1 MANPIE
7 LYQTEYTNN
16 LLARYQQSKSRLA
29 DFVPTEDFDGER
41 KDFPRISSATAPTN
55 ITNAA
60 RFSATPQNEAD
71 FDKRW
76 IYPDAFEKVTH
87 FMQWDEKFLGK
98 IALPGS
104 AVQSEHLKAF
114 LRQFDDT
121 VIAAALGNVKTGKLG
136 TTDSALPGSQKIVHG
151 STGMSLTKLLST
163 LDILDGADNLDEG
176 DGDRVFVWTVKQ
188 RSELLNTTE
197 VKSADYNTVRALAEG
212 KIDSFMGFKF
222 KIVKR
227 LPMVNIAVDPDY
239 DPPVWIRSCVAFQR
253 GAITATR
260 HMKPTSMTVRDDLR
274 NALQIYDTG
283 LIGAAR
289 LHDEGVVHIECKE

>member
-7 LYQTEYTNN
+7 LYQTEYSDN

-29 DFVPTEDFDGER
+29 EFVPTEDFDGER
-41 KDFPRISSATAPTN
+41 KDYPRISSAAAPTN
-55 ITNAA
+55 ITAAA
-60 RFSATPQNEAD
+60 RFSATPLNEAD

-76 IYPDAFEKVTH
+76 VYPDVFEKVTH
-87 FMQWDEKFLGK
+87 FMQWDEKFLGR

-104 AVQSEHLKAF
+104 AVMQEHLKAF

-151 STGMSLTKLLST
+151 STGMTLIKLLAT
-163 LDILDGADNLDEG
+163 LDILDGADNLDDAQ

-188 RSELLNTTE
+188 RSELLNTVE
-197 VKSADYNTVRALAEG
+197 VKSADYNTVKALAEG
-212 KIDSFMGFKF
+212 KIDTFMGFKF

-227 LPMVNIAVDPDY
+227 LPVVDVGGGVMV
-239 DPPVWIRSCVAFQR
+239 RSCVAFQR

>member
-1 MANPIE
+1 MRTLFLFIGEPHQIFHALPIAAEMAAMGRE
-7 LYQTEYTNN
+7 VEV
-16 LLARYQQSKSRLA
+16 AVASRDHLRMVEQVVRA
-29 DFVPTEDFDGER
+29 YPGFA
-41 KDFPRISSATAPTN
+41 PRITLLGQRG
-55 ITNAA
+55 IA
-60 RFSATPQNEAD
+60 RWLRDRGLFRNPRLPML
-71 FDKRW
+71 F
-76 IYPDAFEKVTH
+76 
-87 FMQWDEKFLGK
+87 G
-98 IALPGS
+98 ALP
-104 AVQSEHLKAF
+104 F
-114 LRQFDDT
+114 LRQFDDV

-136 TTDSALPGSQKIVHG
+136 TTDTALPGGQKIVHG
-151 STGMSLTKLLST
+151 STGMSITKLLAT

-227 LPMVNIAVDPDY
+227 LPVVDVGGGVMV
-239 DPPVWIRSCVAFQR
+239 RSCVAFQR
-253 GAITATR
+253 GALTATR
-260 HMKPTSMTVRDDLR
+260 HMKTTSMTVRDDLR